1 MPHQYLGLGA
11 VQKLAGTPGTLFD
24 TLYVFENYP
33 VALDGAP
40 TVGEARITDVQGRD
54 ATHYPLAVVVLPG
67 TRMRIR
73 LSHQPELVDAATAV
87 AVLERLRALL
97 RAVVAEPGT
106 PVVRLAPLTGAEQR
120 LLADANDT
128 AVPPARPADPAAQRT
143 LAGLVEAQ
151 ARRTPDAVAVRDG
164 DEESSYADLDAAA
177 NRLAHL
183 LIGRGV
189 GPERV
194 VAVALPRSTASL
206 VAILAVVKAG
216 AAYLPVD
223 PDHPAARQAL
233 MINDARRPA
242 WWSPGDR
249 RRLVVDGCPAERCLS
264 LDDPAVAALLD
275 RQPAT
280 APTDRDRSGPL
291 RAAHPAYVI
300 YTSGSTGRPKGVV
313 VPHPASST
321 GWTGCRTRTG

>member
-40 TVGEARITDVQGRD
+40 AVGEARITDVQGRD

-194 VAVALPRSTASL
+194 VAVALPRSTA
-206 VAILAVVKAG
+206 
-216 AAYLPVD
+216 
-223 PDHPAARQAL
+223 
-233 MINDARRPA
+233 A
-242 WWSPGDR
+242 WWPSSRWSRPVPRTCRWTPTIR
-249 RRLVVDGCPAERCLS
+249 RR
-264 LDDPAVAALLD
+264 
-275 RQPAT
+275 
-280 APTDRDRSGPL
+280 
-291 RAAHPAYVI
+291 
-300 YTSGSTGRPKGVV
+300 GR
-313 VPHPASST
+313 
-321 GWTGCRTRTG
+321 R